1 MPIDESLLCQIRTAL
16 QDVTGVFGAG
26 AFGAQHLLPPNVE
39 QQAGWRRRMAAHLE
53 VLVQRG
59 ELEAA
64 NWSQFR
70 RRVVSE

>member
-1 MPIDESLLCQIRTAL
+1 MPIDESLICQIRTAL
-16 QDVTGVFGAG
+16 QGVTGVFSAG
-26 AFGAQHLLPPNVE
+26 TFGTQHLLPPGPAE
-39 QQAGWRRRMAAHLE
+39 QAGWRRRMAAHLE